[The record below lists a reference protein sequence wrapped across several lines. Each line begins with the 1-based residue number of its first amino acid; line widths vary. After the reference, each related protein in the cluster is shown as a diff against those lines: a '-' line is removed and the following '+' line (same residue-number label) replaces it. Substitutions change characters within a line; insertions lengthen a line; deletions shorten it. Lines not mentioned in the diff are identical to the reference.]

1 MTDLKQKLL
10 DAGYPE
16 DMMFHHDS
24 DLYVF
29 ANPITKY
36 IINEWCQKNG
46 LHRHLFVSTF
56 TDQLTGQLMYDI
68 AFQWHE

>member
-16 DMMFHHDS
+16 DMMFHYYS

-36 IINEWCQKNG
+36 IINEWCHENG